1 MCGSE
6 LGMVNHLFFSCK
18 VASKVW
24 YMFDAWDD
32 RTFVHCDNVIQHF
45 EQFEIMDLNCLGNS
59 IWKCM

>member
-1 MCGSE
+1 
-6 LGMVNHLFFSCK
+6 
-18 VASKVW
+18 
-24 YMFDAWDD
+24 MFDAWDD